1 MPVSLSQ
8 IRDLLLPGL
17 WGISGKYAMIERQWP
32 KIFRQTNSEMA
43 LERRAAMRYL
53 GLAQLKQEGAPTS
66 FDNSAGQRFVYNAEH
81 FEIGLGYAIT
91 RKAIDDNLYKAEFG
105 PSNDGLM
112 ESFKETEEIYAANV
126 LNTATTFNTA
136 VQGDGVSLI
145 NATGHPIDPPF
156 ASIPNQP
163 TPDVDLNET
172 SLLNS
177 LITIRTTWR
186 DNAGLK
192 IHARG
197 RKVIVPPNLEPIA
210 LRLFRS
216 ELRPGTADNDVNAIL
231 GMNDSLKEGFMVYD
245 YLTSSFA
252 WFILTN
258 HDGLIFFNRKPYEMD
273 MSVEFTTDNL
283 LVKGYQ
289 RYVPTYYDWRSIYG
303 TFPTT

>member
-1 MPVSLSQ
+1 MPVALSQ

-17 WGISGKYAMIERQWP
+17 WGVSGKYPMIERQWP
-32 KIFRQTNSEMA
+32 KIFDQTDSNMA

-53 GLAQLKQEGAPTS
+53 GFAQLKQEGAPTS
-66 FDNSAGQRFVYNAEH
+66 FDNGAGQRYVYNAEH

-126 LNTATTFNTA
+126 LNSGTTYNA
-136 VQGDGVSLI
+136 AIGGDGVALFSAAHPTDA
-145 NATGHPIDPPF
+145 ATISNISNP
-156 ASIPNQP
+156 A
-163 TPDVDLNET
+163 VDLNET
-172 SLLNS
+172 SLLNAA
-177 LITIRTTWR
+177 IAIRSTWT

-192 IHARG
+192 IHARA

-216 ELRPGTADNDVNAIL
+216 ELRPGTAQNDVNAVL
-231 GMNDSLKEGFMVYD
+231 GMNDSFKESFMVFD
-245 YLTSSFA
+245 YLTSNFA
-252 WFILTN
+252 WFVLTN
-258 HDGLIFFNRKPYEMD
+258 HKGLIFFNRKAFETD

-289 RYVPTYYDWRSIYG
+289 RYVPTYYDWRAVQGNY
-303 TFPTT
+303 PTS

>member
-1 MPVSLSQ
+1 MPVALSQ

-17 WGISGKYAMIERQWP
+17 WGISGKYPMIERQWP
-32 KIFRQTNSEMA
+32 KVFRSTQSNMA

-53 GLAQLKQEGAPTS
+53 GLAQLKQEGAPTA
-66 FDNSAGQRFVYNAEH
+66 FDNQAGQRFVYNAEH

-91 RKAIDDNLYKAEFG
+91 RKAIDDNLYKSEFG

-126 LNTATTFNTA
+126 FNSGSTFNSA
-136 VQGDGVSLI
+136 VVGDGVALFST
-145 NATGHPIDPPF
+145 AHPTDVGNIANTP
-156 ASIPNQP
+156 S
-163 TPDVDLNET
+163 PDVDLNET
-172 SLLNS
+172 TLLNA
-177 LITIRTTWR
+177 LITIRSTWR

-197 RKVIVPPNLEPIA
+197 KKVLVPAALEPVA

-216 ELRPGTADNDVNAIL
+216 ELRPGTATNDVNAVL
-231 GMNDSLKEGFMVYD
+231 GMNESLKEGFMVWD

-252 WFILTN
+252 WFITTN
-258 HDGLIFFNRKPYEMD
+258 HDGLVFFNRKPFEMD

-289 RYVPTYYDWRSIYG
+289 RYVPSYYDWRAVWG
-303 TFPTT
+303 TFPTS

>member
-1 MPVSLSQ
+1 MPVALSQ

-17 WGISGKYAMIERQWP
+17 WGISGKYGMIEKQWP
-32 KIFRQTNSEMA
+32 KIFKTTQSEMA

-53 GLAQLKQEGAPTS
+53 GLAQLKQEGSPTS
-66 FDNSAGQRFVYNAEH
+66 FDNAAGQRFVYNAEH

-126 LNTATTFNTA
+126 FNTATTFNA
-136 VQGDGVSLI
+136 QVGGDGVALLSS
-145 NATGHPIDPPF
+145 AGHPIDPPF
-156 ASIPNQP
+156 TAIANQP
-163 TPDVDLNET
+163 TPDVDFNET
-172 SLLNS
+172 TLLNA
-177 LITIRTTWR
+177 LITIRTGWR

-197 RKVIVPPNLEPIA
+197 KKVIIPPNLEPIA

-216 ELRPGTADNDVNAIL
+216 ELRPGTATNDVNAVL
-231 GMNDSLKEGFMVYD
+231 GMNDSLKEGYMVFD

-258 HDGLIFFNRKPYEMD
+258 HDGLIFFNRKPFEMD

-289 RYVPTYYDWRSIYG
+289 RYVPTYYDWRAIWG
-303 TFPTT
+303 TVPTS

>member
-1 MPVSLSQ
+1 MPVALSQ

-17 WGISGKYAMIERQWP
+17 WGISGKYPMIERQWP
-32 KIFRQTNSEMA
+32 KIFRQTDSNMA
-43 LERRAAMRYL
+43 LERRASMRYL

-66 FDNSAGQRFVYNAEH
+66 FDNNAGQRYTYNAEH

-91 RKAIDDNLYKAEFG
+91 RKALDDNLYKSEFG

-126 LNTATTFNTA
+126 LNTATTYNAATG
-136 VQGDGVSLI
+136 GDGVALCSTAHPTD
-145 NATGHPIDPPF
+145 ATTIANR
-156 ASIPNQP
+156 AS
-163 TPDVDLNET
+163 PDADLNET

-177 LITIRTTWR
+177 LIAVRTTWR

-197 RKVIVPPNLEPIA
+197 RKVIAPPQLEPTC

-216 ELRPGTADNDVNAIL
+216 ELRPGTANNDVNAIL
-231 GMNDSLKEGFMVYD
+231 GMNDSLKEGYIIFD

-252 WFILTN
+252 WFVLTN
-258 HDGLIFFNRKPYEMD
+258 HDGLVFFNRKSFETD

-289 RYVPTYYDWRSIYG
+289 RYVPTYYEWRCIFG
-303 TFPTT
+303 QFPTS

>member
-1 MPVSLSQ
+1 MPVALSQ

-17 WGISGKYAMIERQWP
+17 WGISGKYGMIERQWP

-66 FDNSAGQRFVYNAEH
+66 FDNAAGQRFVYNAEH
-81 FEIGLGYAIT
+81 LEIGLGYAIT

-126 LNTATTFNTA
+126 LNTATTFNQA

-145 NATGHPIDPPF
+145 NSTGHPIDPPF

-163 TPDVDLNET
+163 SPDVDLNET
-172 SLLNS
+172 SLLNA
-177 LITIRTTWR
+177 LITIRSTWR

-197 RKVIVPPNLEPIA
+197 RKVIAPPNLEPIC

-216 ELRPGTADNDVNAIL
+216 ELRPGTAENDVNAIL
-231 GMNDSLKEGFMVYD
+231 GMNDSLKEGYMIFD

-258 HDGLIFFNRKPYEMD
+258 HDGLIFFNRKPFEMD

-289 RYVPTYYDWRSIYG
+289 RYVPTYYDWRAIWG
-303 TFPTT
+303 TFPLT

>member
-1 MPVSLSQ
+1 MPVALGQ

-32 KIFRQTNSEMA
+32 KVFRQTDSNMA

-53 GLAQLKQEGAPTS
+53 GFAQLKTEGAPTA
-66 FDNSAGQRFVYNAEH
+66 FDNNAGQRYVYNAEH

-91 RKAIDDNLYKAEFG
+91 RKAIDDNLYKSEFG

-126 LNTATTFNTA
+126 FNTGTTYNAA
-136 VQGDGVSLI
+136 VGGDGVALFS
-145 NATGHPIDPPF
+145 TSHPTDAGNI
-156 ASIPNQP
+156 ANRP
-163 TPDVDLNET
+163 TVDVDLNET
-172 SLLNS
+172 SLLNA
-177 LITIRTTWR
+177 LITIRSTWL

-197 RKVIVPPNLEPIA
+197 RKVLVPANLEPIA

-216 ELRPGTADNDVNAIL
+216 ELRPGTAQNDVNAIL
-231 GMNDSLKEGFMVYD
+231 GMNDSLKEGFMVWD
-245 YLTSSFA
+245 YLTSSYA
-252 WFILTN
+252 WFVTTN
-258 HDGLIFFNRKPYEMD
+258 HDGLIFFNRKPFEMD

-289 RYVPTYYDWRSIYG
+289 RYVPTYYDWRSVWG
-303 TFPTT
+303 TFPTA

>member
-1 MPVSLSQ
+1 MPVALSQ

-17 WGISGKYAMIERQWP
+17 WGISGKYPMIERQWP
-32 KIFRQTNSEMA
+32 KVFRQTNSDMA
-43 LERRAAMRYL
+43 LERRAAIRYL
-53 GLAQLKQEGAPTS
+53 GFAQLKQEGAPTA
-66 FDNSAGQRFVYNAEH
+66 FDNAAGQRYVYNAEH

-91 RKAIDDNLYKAEFG
+91 RKAIDDNLYKSEFG

-126 LNTATTFNTA
+126 FNTSTTFNTA
-136 VQGDGVSLI
+136 IQGDGVALLST
-145 NATGHPIDPPF
+145 AHPIDPPN
-156 ASIPNQP
+156 ANIANRPS
-163 TPDVDLNET
+163 PDVDLNET
-172 SLLNS
+172 SLLNA
-177 LITIRTTWR
+177 LITIRSTWL

-197 RKVIVPPNLEPIA
+197 RKVLVPPNLEPIA

-216 ELRPGTADNDVNAIL
+216 ELRPGTAQNDVNAIL
-231 GMNDSLKEGFMVYD
+231 GMNDSLKEGFMVWD
-245 YLTSSFA
+245 YLTSSYA

-258 HDGLIFFNRKPYEMD
+258 HDGLIFFHRKPFEMD

-289 RYVPTYYDWRSIYG
+289 RYVPTYYDFRSVWG
-303 TFPTT
+303 TVPTS